1 METRYALPD
10 RVSPSLKL
18 PALPNLL
25 AYAVAIVFILYQV
38 AVSYELATLSP
49 VELVWNGLVYI
60 TPTRLLLGAVK
71 RSELRQNS
79 STWSQTHAAKSEA
92 IRSLLGL
99 GSGALL
105 QHLPAAGSNI
115 VRRLSLA
122 TSKVQSNTP
131 PGLGNWDNSCYQ
143 NSVLQ
148 GLSAVE
154 ALRPYLAIV
163 AAVDAEAADSTSA
176 ALQET
181 VGKLNDGTQN
191 GKHFWTPAKLKSMS
205 SWQQQDAQEYYSK
218 IVDELEKEG
227 VKAFSSSQTM
237 AGLEAVTQENASKG
251 EQTTHAGPINPLE
264 GLLAQRV
271 SCTRCNASEG
281 LSMIPFNCLTVPLGS
296 ETSYDLVDCLSEYT
310 ALEEITDVECTKCTL
325 LKAQAE
331 LQRRLPTSTFE
342 PTSPDIKALLDLPP
356 ALRVAMAERLT
367 AINEALETDD
377 FSDKTL
383 TKTCQISKAN
393 RVLSTKTRQ
402 AVIGRPPKAL
412 VVHVQ
417 RSVFDEM
424 TGAQRKNYA
433 AVRYPEVLDLG
444 PWVVG
449 YDKEED
455 QSEGKGSSDANVSM
469 LEGTRRKGECLYQL
483 KAVVT
488 HYGRHEN
495 GHYIA
500 YRQHSPASKDT
511 GSERDDDTTTN
522 MRELEGN
529 EAPWWRL
536 SDEDVSP
543 VSRDDV
549 LGQGGVFMLF
559 YERIPSPE
567 KPEETFHPVPAI
579 ADGTAEPIAASQS
592 TSEDESLVR
601 GEAEDASGLLASQDD
616 GLALATSTLLPTD
629 EQQVGASQDY
639 DHECSTGATTEDESE
654 ADVDD
659 APALGPVQPVPQ
671 LRMRTARIEERKDGG
686 FGARQRFV
694 EAS

>member
-10 RVSPSLKL
+10 RVSPSLQV

-25 AYAVAIVFILYQV
+25 AYGVAAAFILYQI
-38 AVSYELATLSP
+38 AVSYEIAILSP

-79 STWSQTHAAKSEA
+79 STWSQVHAAKSEA
-92 IRSLLGL
+92 MRSLLGL

-105 QHLPAAGSNI
+105 QQIPAAGSNI

-122 TSKVQSNTP
+122 PSKVQSDAP

-154 ALRPYLAIV
+154 ALRPFLATI
-163 AAVDAEAADSTSA
+163 AAVDAEGADSTSA
-176 ALQET
+176 ALQDT
-181 VGKLNDGTQN
+181 VGKLNDGNQN
-191 GKHFWTPAKLKSMS
+191 GRHFWTPAKLKSMS

-218 IVDELEKEG
+218 IVDELEKEATKG
-227 VKAFSSSQTM
+227 LKSWKAQS
-237 AGLEAVTQENASKG
+237 GLEAVAQDSAAKS
-251 EQTTHAGPINPLE
+251 EQIIQTGPRNPLE

-271 SCTRCNASEG
+271 SCTRCNASDG
-281 LSMIPFNCLTVPLGS
+281 LSMIPFNCLTVPLGAES
-296 ETSYDLVDCLSEYT
+296 QYDLTDCLSEYT

-331 LQRRLPTSTFE
+331 LQRRLPPSTPE
-342 PTSPDIKALLDLPP
+342 PTSPAIKALLDLPP
-356 ALRVAMAERLT
+356 ALRVAMAERLA
-367 AINEALETDD
+367 AINEALESDD

-383 TKTCQISKAN
+383 TKICQISKAN
-393 RVLSTKTRQ
+393 RVSSTKTRQ
-402 AVIGRPPKAL
+402 AVVGRPPKAL

-433 AVRYPEVLDLG
+433 AVRYPEVLDLA

-449 YDKEED
+449 YDKKED
-455 QSEGKGSSDANVSM
+455 GSEGKALSDANVSM
-469 LEGTRRKGECLYQL
+469 LAGGRREGECLYRL

-500 YRQHSPASKDT
+500 FRQHSPALNT
-511 GSERDDDTTTN
+511 AGSEPDDDTIANT
-522 MRELEGN
+522 RELEGDKT
-529 EAPWWRL
+529 PWWRL

-543 VSRDDV
+543 VSKADV

-559 YERIPSPE
+559 YERILSLE
-567 KPEETFHPVPAI
+567 KPEEMLCRVPAI
-579 ADGTAEPIAASQS
+579 SDETAEPIAAGRS
-592 TSEDESLVR
+592 TSENESQVAA
-601 GEAEDASGLLASQDD
+601 EAEDVSALAALQNDD
-616 GLALATSTLLPTD
+616 LALATSTPLPTD
-629 EQQVGASQDY
+629 ELEAPVLRDY

-671 LRMRTARIEERKDGG
+671 LRMRTARIEERRDGG